1 MQLRKLAY
9 GMGAEVSGLDLSRP
23 LDSGAM
29 AAVRAAWLEHLV
41 LVFPAQALSNEEH
54 VAFSRTLGELE
65 LHPLKSFQG
74 AGHPEI
80 VEISNRVIEG
90 KRSET
95 YSVGRAW
102 HSDGAY
108 TVRPPTG
115 SLLYC
120 RALPDVGGN
129 TWFTNLYLAYESL
142 SDTFRTM
149 LDNLSVVN
157 DMHFYY
163 QGTGRGMRDEQTVG
177 REAVEVPAVVQ
188 PLVRTHPET
197 GRKSLFISPSVCRQ
211 ILGMSESESAGI
223 LQYLCEHA
231 VRPEFTYRHYWRVGD
246 LVLWD
251 NRCTLHLAPAD
262 YDTRQV
268 RYLCRTTLLGEAHGK
283 LLVAA

>member
-23 LDSGAM
+23 LDSGTVN
-29 AAVRAAWLEHLV
+29 AVRTAWLEHLV
-41 LVFPAQALSNEEH
+41 LVFPAQALSHQEH
-54 VAFSRTLGELE
+54 IAFSRTLGELE

-80 VEISNRVIEG
+80 VEISNRVIDG
-90 KRSET
+90 RRSET

-142 SDTFRTM
+142 SETFRRM

-163 QGTGRGMRDEQTVG
+163 RGAGRGMRDENTVS
-177 REAVEVPAVVQ
+177 REAEEVRAVVQ

-197 GRKSLFISPSVCRQ
+197 GRKSLFISPSVSRQ
-211 ILGMSESESAGI
+211 VLGMSEPESAG
-223 LQYLCEHA
+223 LLKYLCEHA

-262 YDTRQV
+262 YDTTQV
-268 RYLCRTTLLGEAHGK
+268 RYLCRTTLLGEPQGR
-283 LLVAA
+283 LLETA